1 MLITLKRGLF
11 LVCSCLGNLHT
22 VEPQLLNYLLQG
34 GDARRTW
41 EMLITQTNLKWL
53 LMFPVTKQSQLITKP
68 LFQALTA
75 TGRIGPATIHTGEL
89 TSAHFRLQKPK
100 EGGAAMLVHRAM
112 DAVST
117 TLLGKNAQGCTAAGA
132 VCSPHLLFAEPL
144 LSFLLQTELSL
155 CQQGALLPLNKMFC
169 KHTRQRLCKAF
180 CLSLAV
186 GETESRAS
194 SMLDKSPAAESQSLS
209 YLCFLWIP
217 SWVGCL
223 ANSFNTLWAS
233 PF

>member
-1 MLITLKRGLF
+1 MTSKKGRLSGVWKNLYLKILQWARAMVSTLKRGLF
-11 LVCSCLGNLHT
+11 LVCSCLGNLHM

-41 EMLITQTNLKWL
+41 EMLIAQTNLKWL

-89 TSAHFRLQKPK
+89 TSAHFQLQKPK

-117 TLLGKNAQGCTAAGA
+117 TLLGKNAQRCNAAPLL
-132 VCSPHLLFAEPL
+132 VLFAL
-144 LSFLLQTELSL
+144 LTYYLRSLFFPFFFRQSSYCASRVPFYPWIRCSVNTSGRDSAKLSVL
-155 CQQGALLPLNKMFC
+155 VWQWGRLNPGPQVC
-169 KHTRQRLCKAF
+169 
-180 CLSLAV
+180 
-186 GETESRAS
+186 
-194 SMLDKSPAAESQSLS
+194 
-209 YLCFLWIP
+209 
-217 SWVGCL
+217 
-223 ANSFNTLWAS
+223 
-233 PF
+233 